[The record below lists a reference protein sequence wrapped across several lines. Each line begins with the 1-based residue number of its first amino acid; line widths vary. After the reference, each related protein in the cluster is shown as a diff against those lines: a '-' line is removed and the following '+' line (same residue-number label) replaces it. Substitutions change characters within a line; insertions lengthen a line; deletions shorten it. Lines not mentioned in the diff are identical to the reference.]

1 MFIGRVKGNVVA
13 SQKIS
18 VVVGRK
24 LLLVE
29 AHTVEPGPPAQLKA
43 TGRMLVVVDTVGAG
57 EGEYVLVTQGSSAR
71 LTDMTADLPIDAVI
85 VGIVDTLTVGGK
97 TIYREQDQAGR

>member
-13 SQKIS
+13 SQKVA
-18 VVVGRK
+18 VVSGRK

-29 AHTVEPGPPAQLKA
+29 AHTVEAGPPAKLKA
-43 TGRMLVVVDTVGAG
+43 TGRVAVVVDTVGAG
-57 EGEYVLVTQGSSAR
+57 DGEYVLVTQGSSAR
-71 LTDMTADLPIDAVI
+71 LTDMTAELPVDAVI

-97 TIYREQDQAGR
+97 VIYREKESGGR